1 MHFPAPAGPH
11 VSVTS
16 VARGGLSSRKK
27 SAGYHPT
34 LPLVM
39 VPLFA
44 RSRPPK
50 KRDVITNPYGKDN
63 RTVDSPSHLSTR
75 PRHLLKDAVIGEAR
89 LAVRKIRLPGSSAP
103 VHGLVQP
110 SIAPGF
116 WGSAGGSTRRRENP
130 PLTGRDKPDQRCS
143 GVSLFRDWLQRPEAT
158 GSKQ

>member
-1 MHFPAPAGPH
+1 M
-11 VSVTS
+11 SVTS

-34 LPLVM
+34 MPLVM

-50 KRDVITNPYGKDN
+50 KRGVITNPYGKDN

-89 LAVRKIRLPGSSAP
+89 LAVQKIRLPGSRAP
-103 VHGLVQP
+103 VN
-110 SIAPGF
+110 
-116 WGSAGGSTRRRENP
+116 GSFPAIYCPRF
-130 PLTGRDKPDQRCS
+130 L
-143 GVSLFRDWLQRPEAT
+143 GVSWGFNSSL
-158 GSKQ
+158 